1 MISIYRLSHYFLL
14 LLYLQNTHAAFKP
27 NKNDYNVYGIKIGI
41 NDHLLV
47 LAQNNQQP
55 PAFFI
60 QFPPYNTTLSLQ
72 CSLTYPNPNNTF
84 VYAVTLPKQQFQNQT
99 HFFFIGELTDNQSTP
114 FIGMAMYSPTT
125 NNSNNSQ
132 TTSSCDTSFSYSV
145 QYLHN
150 YGHQEYYILG
160 GDPLGVFAYGFS
172 NEFISVFDSRNT
184 SHLNTWSGNATWP
197 QSSFLPHAVDISGQF
212 GVIAGFIKNT
222 PNATAKY
229 VPMIYLINFNS
240 SATLH
245 HQVKVVD
252 QYQPF
257 PTPGSWQDLLKNEDA
272 NIYSAKYDM
281 SVSIDDQGNVL
292 VGMQFINRVFLFS
305 VNVTNPIRL
314 INVSRHTNGRSLGNG

>member
-1 MISIYRLSHYFLL
+1 MTAIGWPSCFLL
-14 LLYLQNTHAAFKP
+14 VLSFITYINAAFTLDR
-27 NKNDYNVYGIKIGI
+27 NDYDAYGIKVGI

-47 LAQNNQQP
+47 LAQNNKQP

-72 CSLTYPNPNNTF
+72 CSLTYPNPNSTF
-84 VYAVTLPKQQFQNQT
+84 MYTVTLPKQQFQNQT

-114 FIGMAMYSPTT
+114 FIGMATYSPTT

-150 YGHQEYYILG
+150 YGHQQYYILG

-281 SVSIDDQGNVL
+281 SVSIDDQGQCVSWHAVHQSSVL
-292 VGMQFINRVFLFS
+292 ILSQRYQSHSFDQC
-305 VNVTNPIRL
+305 
-314 INVSRHTNGRSLGNG
+314 